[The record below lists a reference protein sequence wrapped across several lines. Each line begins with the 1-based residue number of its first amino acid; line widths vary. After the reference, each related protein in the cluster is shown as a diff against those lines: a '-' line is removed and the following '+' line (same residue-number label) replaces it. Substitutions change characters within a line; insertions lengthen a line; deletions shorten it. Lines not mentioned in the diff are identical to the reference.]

1 MKIVFLVH
9 YFPPL
14 NSAGSRR
21 IIGFARFLNEGGH
34 EVVVVTTNKKFLT
47 SSDGESA
54 PKKIKTITLG
64 GNATGV
70 KKPFIDKYSII
81 DRTKI
86 FEAMRDIKRWLSG
99 YLGQLPDSRLLF
111 ALRFIHPVFH
121 REAVGELRDADV
133 IISSSPPWPMH
144 LAGLLIRFRYKK
156 TWLLDYRDAFSE
168 NHIFQGSLISRWI
181 EAKLDRLFCYNADGV
196 STVSEPISKYYA
208 QRFCALTR
216 TISNGFNPY
225 LFEVGDPGPIN
236 RVGGASFVIRY
247 IGTIYKIELVPRS
260 VFDILSKHVNNN
272 FNSVGL
278 EFIGDCS
285 LVSDIIKNE
294 YPELHSRVK
303 VFPKVRHDMALQLMK
318 SADALLF
325 IETSSNGSATAEGIL
340 TTKLFEYIACARP
353 ILAIVQKDTLMSE
366 ILLSSGLCLDVS
378 TDPIR
383 IESCLRALVSK
394 EFELKP
400 NIEFIN
406 KYSQRHNT
414 QILVDWLDALISI
427 KKQSKLPTG

>member
-1 MKIVFLVH
+1 
-9 YFPPL
+9 
-14 NSAGSRR
+14 
-21 IIGFARFLNEGGH
+21 
-34 EVVVVTTNKKFLT
+34 
-47 SSDGESA
+47 
-54 PKKIKTITLG
+54 
-64 GNATGV
+64 
-70 KKPFIDKYSII
+70 
-81 DRTKI
+81 
-86 FEAMRDIKRWLSG
+86 
-99 YLGQLPDSRLLF
+99 
-111 ALRFIHPVFH
+111 
-121 REAVGELRDADV
+121 
-133 IISSSPPWPMH
+133 
-144 LAGLLIRFRYKK
+144 
-156 TWLLDYRDAFSE
+156 
-168 NHIFQGSLISRWI
+168 
-181 EAKLDRLFCYNADGV
+181 
-196 STVSEPISKYYA
+196 
-208 QRFCALTR
+208 
-216 TISNGFNPY
+216 
-225 LFEVGDPGPIN
+225 
-236 RVGGASFVIRY
+236 
-247 IGTIYKIELVPRS
+247 VPRS